1 MFEGIDMKEKHR
13 SATTNARKN
22 INDKRRCHNSLSVSD
37 RKIHLEITWALKRI
51 WSQKQCDSNE
61 MGTALRL
68 ISLGFSLCIVN
79 FSSLGLKL
87 PSFIT
92 LRGEKNKD
100 VENLN
105 IIHKI
110 DIIFM
115 YAFYTEQTANKPLQ
129 VHLKYAKQLSVY

>member
-61 MGTALRL
+61 IETALRL

-79 FSSLGLKL
+79 FASLGLKL

-92 LRGEKNKD
+92 LRGEKSKD
-100 VENLN
+100 VE
-105 IIHKI
+105 
-110 DIIFM
+110 M
-115 YAFYTEQTANKPLQ
+115 
-129 VHLKYAKQLSVY
+129 